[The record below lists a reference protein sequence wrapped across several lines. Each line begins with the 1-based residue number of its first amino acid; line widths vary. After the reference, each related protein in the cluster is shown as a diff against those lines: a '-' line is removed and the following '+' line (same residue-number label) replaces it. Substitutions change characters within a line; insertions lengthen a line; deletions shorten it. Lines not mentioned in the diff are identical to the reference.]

1 VTRST
6 GPLRR
11 AFAALAALVAGAVL
25 GGCTV
30 LAPRPDPS
38 RFYVLEPLPLAT
50 SRAAVTALPAD
61 VSVGLGPIRVP
72 DYLRRPELVTR
83 TGPTEV
89 TPSEIDRWAEPLE
102 LAVPRVL
109 ALDLTARL
117 GPRSFHS
124 WPWYDTQRPDY
135 QVDVAF
141 ERLERDADGNAVLV
155 AAYRVRDLRPQGK
168 VVLRETRFSRTPA
181 APDSAS
187 LVAALSANLDDL
199 SRELAAAIEE
209 LHQTP

>member
-1 VTRST
+1 MTRST
-6 GPLRR
+6 GPLRL
-11 AFAALAALVAGAVL
+11 AFAALAALVAGALL

-38 RFYVLEPLPLAT
+38 RFYVLAPVPLA
-50 SRAAVTALPAD
+50 SPGASVTALPAD

-72 DYLRRPELVTR
+72 DYLKRPELVTR

-89 TPSEIDRWAEPLE
+89 TPSEVDRWAEPLD

-109 ALDLTARL
+109 ALDLTARV
-117 GPRSFHS
+117 GPRSFRS
-124 WPWYDTQRPDY
+124 WPWYDTQHPDY
-135 QVDVAF
+135 QVEIAF
-141 ERLERDADGNAVLV
+141 ERFERDADGNAVLV

-168 VVLRETRFSRTPA
+168 VLSRDTRLSRTPA

-209 LHQTP
+209 LHRTP